1 MSAEK
6 EVLMVGTDSDQDE
19 MDYGELTECDSEQ
32 ELDTEDPEMVVHVDP
47 DLVEKEKPELVGTE
61 ELELVTFLCFRLLF
75 GSPDIQ
81 LLHKF
86 WMQPVIYKIHY
97 QLSW

>member
-47 DLVEKEKPELVGTE
+47 ELVEIEEPEVVGTD
-61 ELELVTFLCFRLLF
+61 ELELVDTEEPEFVDQGEIISKKRDLA
-75 GSPDIQ
+75 DIDE
-81 LLHKF
+81 
-86 WMQPVIYKIHY
+86 
-97 QLSW
+97 